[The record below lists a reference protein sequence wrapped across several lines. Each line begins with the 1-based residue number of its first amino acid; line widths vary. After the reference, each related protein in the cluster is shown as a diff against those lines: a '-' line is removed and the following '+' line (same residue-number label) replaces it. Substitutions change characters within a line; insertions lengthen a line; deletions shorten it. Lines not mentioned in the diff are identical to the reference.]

1 METKLKRR
9 IGALSFALAFGLM
22 PAHAQLGNLVKTVK
36 SKAEKVVK
44 EVSDDVKNQLDRTPS
59 QAKGAVAQAQKQTPT
74 PDGGDPLT
82 IMRQVQIGE
91 LTPDSFYAQAR
102 QRDNGGALDQTLDTQ
117 AQYETFAYYLLRLK
131 KAVEQRDFETMAWS
145 DDNKAALY
153 LMQLMNNP
161 KREQVRGFRFDG
173 WALEYQK
180 VTAAV
185 DRILMAPF
193 NGSTVR
199 ALLSG
204 EELLRRLTTYLQTP
218 GLSMNM
224 KKYYLF
230 QAVKRLSNDLVSG
243 SLQDSNP
250 QVQTIVASLKEIYA
264 SMDQEYRSIY
274 PEPRTLEE
282 MKNEQQQRINAQIK
296 KIQDEARERR
306 ERVHPMR
313 KAGKM
318 NRPDMLAHYE
328 RIMRRV
334 WSKDHIV
341 KMLIVSDDWS
351 NGTSSKGESYRVV
364 NGLMIVK
371 TKDGRY
377 QALPCSM
384 GEKWLPQANRYSG
397 HYEYFGV
404 SDPFYIDY
412 R

>member
-1 METKLKRR
+1 
-9 IGALSFALAFGLM
+9 
-22 PAHAQLGNLVKTVK
+22 
-36 SKAEKVVK
+36 
-44 EVSDDVKNQLDRTPS
+44 
-59 QAKGAVAQAQKQTPT
+59 
-74 PDGGDPLT
+74 
-82 IMRQVQIGE
+82 
-91 LTPDSFYAQAR
+91 
-102 QRDNGGALDQTLDTQ
+102 
-117 AQYETFAYYLLRLK
+117 
-131 KAVEQRDFETMAWS
+131 MAWS

-161 KREQVRGFRFDG
+161 KREQVRDFRFET
-173 WALEYQK
+173 WAQEYQK
-180 VTAAV
+180 VTGAV
-185 DRILMAPF
+185 DRILLAPF
-193 NGSTVR
+193 NGSVTR
-199 ALLSG
+199 SLLSG
-204 EELLRRLTTYLQTP
+204 EEQLNRLLAYLQTP
-218 GLSMNM
+218 GLSTNM

-230 QAVKRLSNDLVSG
+230 QAVKKLSNDLVSG

-282 MKNEQQQRINAQIK
+282 MKNEQEQRTNAQIK

-306 ERVHPMR
+306 ERVYPMR

-364 NGLMIVK
+364 NGLVIVK

>member
-1 METKLKRR
+1 
-9 IGALSFALAFGLM
+9 
-22 PAHAQLGNLVKTVK
+22 
-36 SKAEKVVK
+36 
-44 EVSDDVKNQLDRTPS
+44 
-59 QAKGAVAQAQKQTPT
+59 
-74 PDGGDPLT
+74 
-82 IMRQVQIGE
+82 MRQVQIGE

-102 QRDNGGALDQTLDTQ
+102 QRDNGSALDQTLDTQ
-117 AQYETFAYYLLRLK
+117 AQFETFAYYLLRLK
-131 KAVEQRDFETMAWS
+131 KAVEVRDFETMAWS

-161 KREQVRGFRFDG
+161 KREQVRGFRFEA

-180 VTAAV
+180 VTGAV
-185 DRILMAPF
+185 DRILLAPF
-193 NGSTVR
+193 NGSVTHS
-199 ALLSG
+199 LLSG
-204 EELLRRLTTYLQTP
+204 EEQLRRILTYLQTP
-218 GLSMNM
+218 GLSTNM

-282 MKNEQQQRINAQIK
+282 MKNEPAQRTNAQIK

-364 NGLMIVK
+364 NGLVIVK

>member
-1 METKLKRR
+1 MRR
-9 IGALSFALAFGLM
+9 LGALSFALAFGLM

-44 EVSDDVKNQLDRTPS
+44 EVSDDVKSQLDRTPS

-74 PDGGDPLT
+74 PDGDDPLT

-131 KAVEQRDFETMAWS
+131 KAVEVRDLETMAWS

-153 LMQLMNNP
+153 FMQLMNNP
-161 KREQVRGFRFDG
+161 KREQVRGFRFDA

-180 VTAAV
+180 VTGAV
-185 DRILMAPF
+185 DRILLAPF
-193 NGSTVR
+193 NGSVNR

-204 EELLRRLTTYLQTP
+204 EEQLRRILTFLQTP
-218 GLSMNM
+218 GLSTNM

-230 QAVKRLSNDLVSG
+230 QAVKKLSNDLVSG

-282 MKNEQQQRINAQIK
+282 MKNEQQQRTNAQIK

-364 NGLMIVK
+364 NGLVIVK

>member
-9 IGALSFALAFGLM
+9 LGALSFALAFGLM

-44 EVSDDVKNQLDRTPS
+44 EVSDDVKSQLDRTPS

-74 PDGGDPLT
+74 PDGDDPLT

-131 KAVEQRDFETMAWS
+131 KAVEVRDLETMAWS

-161 KREQVRGFRFDG
+161 KREQVRGFRFDE

-250 QVQTIVASLKEIYA
+250 
-264 SMDQEYRSIY
+264 
-274 PEPRTLEE
+274 
-282 MKNEQQQRINAQIK
+282 
-296 KIQDEARERR
+296 
-306 ERVHPMR
+306 
-313 KAGKM
+313 
-318 NRPDMLAHYE
+318 
-328 RIMRRV
+328 
-334 WSKDHIV
+334 
-341 KMLIVSDDWS
+341 
-351 NGTSSKGESYRVV
+351 
-364 NGLMIVK
+364 
-371 TKDGRY
+371 
-377 QALPCSM
+377 
-384 GEKWLPQANRYSG
+384 
-397 HYEYFGV
+397 
-404 SDPFYIDY
+404 
-412 R
+412 

>member
-1 METKLKRR
+1 MEKKLKRR

-91 LTPDSFYAQAR
+91 LTPDSFYARAQ

-131 KAVEQRDFETMAWS
+131 KAVEQRDLETIAWS

-161 KREQVRGFRFDG
+161 KREQVRGFRFDA

-193 NGSTVR
+193 NGSTIR

-224 KKYYLF
+224 KKYYRF

-264 SMDQEYRSIY
+264 SMDREYRSIY

-282 MKNEQQQRINAQIK
+282 MKNEQQQRTNAQIK

-364 NGLMIVK
+364 NGLVIVK

>member
-1 METKLKRR
+1 
-9 IGALSFALAFGLM
+9 
-22 PAHAQLGNLVKTVK
+22 
-36 SKAEKVVK
+36 
-44 EVSDDVKNQLDRTPS
+44 
-59 QAKGAVAQAQKQTPT
+59 
-74 PDGGDPLT
+74 
-82 IMRQVQIGE
+82 MRQVQIGE

-102 QRDNGGALDQTLDTQ
+102 QRDNGGAFDQTLDIQ

-131 KAVEQRDFETMAWS
+131 KAVEVRDLETMAWS

-161 KREQVRGFRFDG
+161 KREQVQGFRFDA

-264 SMDQEYRSIY
+264 FMDQEYRSIY

-282 MKNEQQQRINAQIK
+282 MKNEQQQRTNAQIK

-364 NGLMIVK
+364 NGLVIVK